1 MGCPHFIKDAGRCGA
16 VDCDYHPESAEI
28 DSFCAGE
35 YYMKCG
41 IYIFCK
47 PGRKVKS
54 GDVIDG
60 WQAGR
65 WLGEES

>member
-1 MGCPHFIKDAGRCGA
+1 
-16 VDCDYHPESAEI
+16 
-28 DSFCAGE
+28 
-35 YYMKCG
+35 MKCG